1 MKNNQRVSQR
11 SMRLGI
17 IWGVWTLFGI
27 FFATQMYFD
36 PRPVPLLKSLV
47 WQLTAA
53 YALALA
59 TPPVLWLAGRFPIE
73 RHNWVRRL
81 LLHLLFSV
89 VFSTILGSFHVTND
103 LLHMGS
109 EVSLI
114 KVLRLAFVR
123 LFDKELEIYWAIVF
137 ISHAFN
143 YYHRYLKGELKA
155 SQLETQLAQSQLQA
169 LKMQLHPHFLFNTL
183 NAISE
188 LVHQDP
194 EVAEEMIANLSD
206 LLRLSLDRVGVQ
218 EIPLKQ
224 ELEFLKKYL
233 EIEQTRFGKRLSV
246 RMKINPGTLDACV
259 PNMIL
264 QPLVENAVRH
274 AIALRASGGHIE
286 ISSARQDG
294 MLHLDVSDN
303 GRGLPEHA
311 KKFETKSGIGLTNTQ
326 RRLEGLYGA
335 GKHRFELL
343 NQPGQGLTVRIAIP
357 FHESEIDFEH
367 QQDSGTDR

>member
-1 MKNNQRVSQR
+1 MKNNQLVSPR
-11 SMRLGI
+11 WVRLGI
-17 IWGVWTLFGI
+17 IWGVWTLVGI
-27 FFATQMYFD
+27 FFAIQSYFD
-36 PRPVPLLKSLV
+36 LRGKSFLKSFV

-53 YALALA
+53 YAFALA
-59 TPPVLWLAGRFPIE
+59 TPLVLWLARRFPIE
-73 RHNWVRRL
+73 RHNWSRRL
-81 LLHLLFSV
+81 LLHLLFSI
-89 VFSTILGSFHVTND
+89 VFSIILGAFHITND
-103 LLHMGS
+103 LLHGGAS
-109 EVSLI
+109 ISPV
-114 KVLRLAFVR
+114 KVFRLAFVH
-123 LFDKELEIYWAIVF
+123 LFDKELLVYWTIVF
-137 ISHAFN
+137 ISHSLN

-188 LVHQDP
+188 LVHKDP
-194 EVAEEMIANLSD
+194 EAAEEMIANLSD
-206 LLRLSLDRVGVQ
+206 MLRLSLDRVGVQ

-233 EIEQTRFGKRLSV
+233 EIEQTRFGERLSV
-246 RMKINPGTLDACV
+246 EMKINSGTLDACV

-274 AIALRASGGHIE
+274 AIAPRAGGGRIE
-286 ISSARQDG
+286 ISAARQDG
-294 MLHLDVSDN
+294 MLQLVVSDN

-311 KKFETKSGIGLTNTQ
+311 KRFETKSGIGLTNTR

-343 NQPGQGLTVRIAIP
+343 SAPGQGLTVRLAIP
-357 FHESEIDFEH
+357 FHESETEFEH
-367 QQDSGTDR
+367 KQDSGTDR